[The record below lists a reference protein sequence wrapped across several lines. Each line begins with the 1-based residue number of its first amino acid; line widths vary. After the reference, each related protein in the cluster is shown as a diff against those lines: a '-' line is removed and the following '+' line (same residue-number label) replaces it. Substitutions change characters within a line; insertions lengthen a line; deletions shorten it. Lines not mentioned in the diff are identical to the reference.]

1 MYPFFFRFFSH
12 IGYYR
17 ILSRFSKRKI
27 LVQEVQLNFKE
38 HEIFVKKKNQEN
50 VHSVDMRHENYDDPT
65 EEIKRDLSDGCAFKK
80 RRAS

>member
-1 MYPFFFRFFSH
+1 M
-12 IGYYR
+12 
-17 ILSRFSKRKI
+17 
-27 LVQEVQLNFKE
+27 QLNFKE